1 MQPETC
7 NLNLATWNKNTTMKI
22 SHALIVISTTFTIT
36 TYAQQGTSVS
46 GVATSGKENWSQGM
60 AASVMSWWND
70 SLAHKPARWS
80 YDMGVVLKG
89 MEALWKATG
98 DANYF
103 KYIQKS
109 MDAWVNEDGTI
120 RGYDPH
126 EFNIDNVN
134 DGKLL
139 LTLYRVTEKVKYKK
153 AADLVRS
160 QLQNHP
166 RTKEGSFWHK
176 KVYPWQVWLDG
187 LYMGQPFY
195 AEYAMLFGEDTAFND
210 ITRQFA
216 AIERH
221 TRDPKTGL
229 LYHGWDESK
238 EQKWA
243 NKQTGTSPHFWAR
256 AMGWYGMALVDA
268 LDYFPANHPGR
279 DTLIA
284 ILNRFTKAVTKVQD
298 AKTGLWYDVM
308 DMPSTPKNYLEA
320 SGSSML
326 VYTIAKGIRK
336 GYLPT
341 SYWANAKKGYDG
353 ILKTFVDKKPN
364 GEVELKGTVK
374 VSGLGGNPYRD
385 GSFEY
390 YMSEPVI
397 VNDWKGIG
405 AYLLAG
411 AEMENM
417 PADLVGKGKTVTVD
431 YFFNHEDKKKLNG
444 FEYPTHYT
452 WNEMSNNGFSL
463 LGDIFS
469 SYGAQLSTLEAAP
482 TAANLAKTDVYI
494 ICDPDGLKDNK
505 NPNYVNEEHVKAIS
519 EWVKKG
525 GVLVLMANDS
535 ANCDLVHF
543 NKLANAFGITFSDKG
558 RNFVQG
564 SHYET
569 GAVPIP
575 AGNEVFKETKKV
587 YLKEISIIETKA
599 PAKPLVKVDNDII
612 MATARL
618 GRGTVFAVGDPWL
631 YNEYTDG
638 RKIPAE
644 YQNAKAAYELAKWLL
659 QQAGKK

>member
-1 MQPETC
+1 
-7 NLNLATWNKNTTMKI
+7 MKI
-22 SHALIVISTTFTIT
+22 SHALIVIGTTFTLS
-36 TYAQQGTSVS
+36 TYAQPGTSAS
-46 GVATSGKENWSQGM
+46 GGATSQKENWSQGM

-70 SLAHKPARWS
+70 SLAHKPAHWS

-98 DANYF
+98 NAAYF
-103 KYIQKS
+103 NYIQKS

-120 RGYDPH
+120 RGYNPH

-243 NKQTGTSPHFWAR
+243 NKQTGTSPHFWGR
-256 AMGWYGMALVDA
+256 ALGWYGMAIVDA

-284 ILNRFTKAVTKVQD
+284 ILNRFTKAVAKVQD
-298 AKTGLWYDVM
+298 AKTGLWYDIV
-308 DMPSTPKNYLEA
+308 DMPTAPKNYLEA
-320 SGSSML
+320 SASSMM

-341 SYWANAKKGYDG
+341 SYWANAKKGYEG
-353 ILKTFVDKKPN
+353 IVKNFVDRNAK

-390 YMSEPVI
+390 YMREPVI

-431 YFFNHEDKKKLNG
+431 HYFNHEDKKKLNG

-469 SYGAQLSTLEAAP
+469 SYGAKLSTLEAAP
-482 TAANLAKTDVYI
+482 SAASLAKTDVYI
-494 ICDPDGLKDNK
+494 IVDPDGLKDNK
-505 NPNYVNEEHVKAIS
+505 NPNYVNEDHVKAIS
-519 EWVKKG
+519 AWVKKG

-535 ANCDLVHF
+535 ANCDLEHF
-543 NKLANAFGITFSDKG
+543 NKLANAFGINFSYKG

-564 SHYET
+564 SQYET

-575 AGNEVFKETKKV
+575 AGNEIFKETKKV

-599 PAKPLVKVDNDII
+599 PAKPLVKVDNDVVFAI
-612 MATARL
+612 AKVGKGA
-618 GRGTVFAVGDPWL
+618 VFAVGDPWL

-644 YQNAKAAYELAKWLL
+644 YQNARAAYELAKWLL
-659 QQAGKK
+659 QQGVKK